1 MFLVFFSH
9 GVVDKE
15 YLLQTMKKKNSILQN
30 SHYTGYLIQEAFKN
44 ETTYPQIK
52 IYLCA
57 IQN

>member
-1 MFLVFFSH
+1 M
-9 GVVDKE
+9 E
-15 YLLQTMKKKNSILQN
+15 KKKNSILQN